1 MKYYSQSNV
10 HTPKLTIIVSQVYYL
25 PLLRPGELGLE
36 LLLALLMVSMRESLV
51 CSLPVADKGL
61 FTAPRTLAD
70 LGWK

>member
-1 MKYYSQSNV
+1 MQSF
-10 HTPKLTIIVSQVYYL
+10 YL

-61 FTAPRTLAD
+61 FTAPSTFAD